1 MNRNWFGA
9 VVGLC
14 LALAAVGLAKT
25 SMWRQAG
32 TMSREMAQFD
42 AKYKDRCPYYPSP
55 VLCFSRTVM
64 GRTSD
69 REHDFDSAPREILV
83 ASEIR
88 PGVLGFLGSTISSR
102 RGSRRG
108 SWSG

>member
-14 LALAAVGLAKT
+14 LALAAMGLAKT
-25 SMWRQAG
+25 SMWPQAG

-69 REHDFDSAPREILV
+69 EGARL
-83 ASEIR
+83 
-88 PGVLGFLGSTISSR
+88 
-102 RGSRRG
+102 
-108 SWSG
+108 

>member
-14 LALAAVGLAKT
+14 LALAAMGLAKT

-55 VLCFSRTVM
+55 VLCLSRTVM

-69 REHDFDSAPREILV
+69 EGARL
-83 ASEIR
+83 
-88 PGVLGFLGSTISSR
+88 
-102 RGSRRG
+102 
-108 SWSG
+108 